1 MRSDRP
7 VTQTALAER
16 NTSLVRLA
24 LQKLG
29 QVFCRHSFLLIQQR
43 HPARLFLRCPSCGAE
58 TEGFTVV
65 GRSEQQS

>member
-1 MRSDRP
+1 MTP
-7 VTQTALAER
+7 PLIAER
-16 NTSLVRLA
+16 NTSLVQLA

-65 GRSEQQS
+65 GRQDPHA